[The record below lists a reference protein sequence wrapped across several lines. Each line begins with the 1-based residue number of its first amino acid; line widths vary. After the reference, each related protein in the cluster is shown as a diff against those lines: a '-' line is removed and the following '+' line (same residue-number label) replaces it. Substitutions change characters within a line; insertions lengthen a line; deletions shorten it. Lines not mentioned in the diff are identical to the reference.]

1 MNRRRPPSRIGAALS
16 GVLVVL
22 AVALGACDRSEDAE
36 PTTSGCAVTVER
48 ASVAIEPAEQVRLL
62 DEAFIRC
69 RSYEALTIEMG
80 RYPGITGYD
89 LDTFVN
95 LRCSRV
101 EDEAIVN
108 SPACAAVVQ
117 TTTTPP
123 PTTVAQLVYV
133 GETLDGRVVELRPDA
148 AVPFDGDRPAAIQ
161 QTVDIAVEAGCDGV
175 YAQRDVWA
183 AQVDDPSFGTA
194 ASVFAK
200 HAENVAAFIGC
211 PPG

>member
-1 MNRRRPPSRIGAALS
+1 MNRRQSSSIGAALS
-16 GVLVVL
+16 GMLAVLVMT
-22 AVALGACDRSEDAE
+22 LGACDRSEE
-36 PTTSGCAVTVER
+36 PEQAASGCAVTVER
-48 ASVAIEPAEQVRLL
+48 ASVAVEPSEQVRLL

-69 RSYEALTIEMG
+69 RSYDALTTEMS

-89 LDTFVN
+89 LDTFVT

-101 EDEAIVN
+101 DDEAIAN

-161 QTVDIAVEAGCDGV
+161 QTVDIAVESGCDGV

>member
-1 MNRRRPPSRIGAALS
+1 MSRRQHSSFGPALL
-16 GVLVVL
+16 GVL
-22 AVALGACDRSEDAE
+22 AVVGVAAGACDRDDGEE
-36 PTTSGCAVTVER
+36 PVASGCAVTVEQ
-48 ASVAIEPAEQVRLL
+48 ASMAVEPSEQLRLL
-62 DEAFIRC
+62 DQAFIRC
-69 RSYEALTIEMG
+69 RSYAALTTEMA

-89 LDTFVN
+89 LETFVT

-101 EDEAIVN
+101 EDEAIAN

-123 PTTVAQLVYV
+123 PTTVPQLVYV

-148 AVPFDGDRPAAIQ
+148 NIPFDGDRPAAIQ
-161 QTVDIAVEAGCDGV
+161 QTVDIAVESGCEGV

-183 AQVDDPSFGTA
+183 AQVGDPDIGTA